1 MGCSAWPDKKEE
13 KTGEWKMAKVRFHSN
28 SLMLHGSRTIS
39 HESVWSDVVVEQI
52 RKKDDESTRYN
63 ETRWSCGGTLI
74 TKRVVLTAAHCQGK
88 TESSR
93 IQVTGI

>member
-1 MGCSAWPDKKEE
+1 MGCSAWADKKEE

-28 SLMLHGSRTIS
+28 SLMLPWKPQPF
-39 HESVWSDVVVEQI
+39 ESVWTVVMVEQFY
-52 RKKDDESTRYN
+52 KKADESTRYN

>member
-1 MGCSAWPDKKEE
+1 MGCSAWADKKEE

-28 SLMLHGSRTIS
+28 SLMLSWKPQPF
-39 HESVWSDVVVEQI
+39 ESVWFVVMVEQF
-52 RKKDDESTRYN
+52 RKKTDESTRYN

>member
-1 MGCSAWPDKKEE
+1 MGCSAWPNKKEE
-13 KTGEWKMAKVRFHSN
+13 KTCEWKMAKVRFHLN
-28 SLMLHGSRTIS
+28 GVMLPWKPQPF
-39 HESVWSDVVVEQI
+39 ESVWTVVMVEQF
-52 RKKDDESTRYN
+52 RKKTDESTRYN